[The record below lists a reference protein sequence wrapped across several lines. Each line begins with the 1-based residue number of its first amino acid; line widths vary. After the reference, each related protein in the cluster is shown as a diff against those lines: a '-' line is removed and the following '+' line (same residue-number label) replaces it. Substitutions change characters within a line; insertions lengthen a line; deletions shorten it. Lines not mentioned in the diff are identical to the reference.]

1 MSTINTTITIVGAAT
16 STNIRTDGVL
26 RGPPGPIGPDG
37 VVTPGLQALAD
48 EAQAA
53 ANTAGASEINAGSSA
68 QAALTASIA
77 ATTASDS
84 AMTVADIKADTAAGL
99 ASGDLY
105 FSVMSATSPQTV
117 DVYKNVAGSAILQS
131 NFPSTAFAN
140 NARLTS
146 GELFSAVSTFVQA
159 LNGAS
164 LIKGSDGRNIGV
176 SIPSGSTG
184 ATSVVRIELGLQSDI
199 ARLVGGVVQVEMRF
213 DATAGF
219 LAAKPANAALR
230 FQVRRG
236 GSLVNVAPT
245 TASEVQTGTEIVK
258 LLTYTVLA
266 GDQDLSPLLS
276 VNNSSTA
283 ATHTV
288 TLKSVVYKLL
298 TQPVGY
304 ESWSDAHLAI
314 RERVIN
320 AGIAANT
327 LTSGELADAPLF
339 AYNGQVFNGA
349 TKILDGGNTIGFLIP
364 AGSAGGDSFVAPYF
378 ALNGAELAGATLTVT
393 AVFQTT
399 VDFVTESPPNTTKAQ
414 VNRGGVLS
422 IAPTTNVREV
432 QVGTTLTKTLSYVIT
447 STDIA
452 FAPTYQ
458 VITGAAS
465 AAHDRSIQISSI
477 KYVLSGLPAGTS
489 PADVMAGLQ
498 IDAAISTLP
507 IDGAATDFPVPSVYP
522 TLSAANNAAVSATRA
537 KPNAIRV
544 AEGVFNTEFNW
555 LLNNNVHLI
564 GQGIDKTTISYE
576 LPANTDPVVIAQ
588 TQTLY
593 ANNSHVIQ
601 GVKITCKNMRYP
613 IHSDSSGLVKNG
625 IIHIKDAWLEHLGNQ
640 EAQDYQDSL
649 GGAGVPV
656 WSSEHAWGCGTSSG
670 QQIIAENSTFKSRTS
685 GFYVH
690 DNANFENP
698 CYVRL
703 ENCTH
708 LGTNDNGAGLSI
720 QALGAFQDNQ
730 LVLIGAKFLG
740 DINYKPAVP
749 WIPTDLALQ
758 PADHSQWKVSGYA
771 NAPMVFINTETG
783 RALKI
788 ESAIDGVTSSV
799 AVSGSAVAVIFGSAV
814 YTLAGV
820 TGIKG
825 YAYGWADISGVGVGI
840 PNVGNITSLGKR
852 LGDCTSVNKVLEV
865 VVDGGAPITV
875 TFNQNYTAQTNA
887 TILAAINAALGSA
900 ATASEY
906 NIGGRYRPMFRDEE
920 SSLLNATAEGMLMG
934 MAAAWDGSY
943 KKIRKMTASDAP
955 ELFAGIAWEDIYPNQ
970 LGRVKTCG
978 WLPIADLLSVAGPL
992 TFGQRLYV
1000 DAANPGRL
1008 TTTVGANPI
1017 MRAIRSDAVEVAIK

>member
-26 RGPPGPIGPDG
+26 RGPPGPVGPDG

-117 DVYKNVAGSAILQS
+117 DVYKNVAGSAVLQS

-146 GELFSAVSTFVQA
+146 GELFSAISTFVQA
-159 LNGAS
+159 LNGAA

-199 ARLVGGVVQVEMRF
+199 ARLVGGVVQVEMRL

-378 ALNGAELAGATLTVT
+378 ALNGAALSGATLTVT
-393 AVFQTT
+393 AIFQTT
-399 VDFVTESPPNTTKAQ
+399 ADFVTESPPNTTKAQ

-458 VITGAAS
+458 VITGAVS

-489 PADVMAGLQ
+489 PADVMAALQ
-498 IDAAISTLP
+498 IDSAISTLP
-507 IDGAATDFPVPSVYP
+507 IDGAATDFPVPSVYS
-522 TLSAANNAAVSATRA
+522 TMAAANTAAVSATRA
-537 KPNAIRV
+537 KPNALRV
-544 AEGVFNTEFNW
+544 AEGVFNTEKDW
-555 LLNNNVHLI
+555 LLNNSVNLVGL
-564 GQGIDKTTISYE
+564 GVDKTVISYKN
-576 LPANTDPVVIAQ
+576 PANTDPVVIAQ
-588 TQTLY
+588 NQTFY
-593 ANNSHVIQ
+593 ANNSSIIK
-601 GVKITCKNMRYP
+601 GVKVTAQNMRYP
-613 IHSDSSGLVKNG
+613 IHSDSSGLVRDG
-625 IIHIKDAWLEHLGNQ
+625 RISIEDAWIEHLGNA
-640 EAQDYQDSL
+640 EAQAYQDSISS
-649 GGAGVPV
+649 GITV
-656 WSSEHAWGCGTSSG
+656 WPSTHAWGCGTSSG
-670 QQIIAENSTFKSRTS
+670 QSIVAKRSVFKSPTT
-685 GFYVH
+685 GFYFH
-690 DNANFENP
+690 TNANFDNP
-698 CYVRL
+698 CFVRL
-703 ENCTH
+703 ENSSCI
-708 LGTNDNGAGLSI
+708 GTNDNGVSVSI
-720 QALGAFQDNQ
+720 QALGSFQPDVCEVVGCT
-730 LVLIGAKFLG
+730 LVG
-740 DINYKPAVP
+740 DISYKPAVP
-749 WIPTDLALQ
+749 WIPTSLSQQ
-758 PADHSQWKVSGYA
+758 PANHAEVLVSGYGNSPA
-771 NAPMVFINTETG
+771 VFLNVESG

-788 ESAIDGVTSSV
+788 ESATDGASSSV
-799 AVSGSAVAVIFGSAV
+799 AVSGSAVAVIFGQSV
-814 YTLAGV
+814 YAFQGV

-900 ATASEY
+900 AITSEY

-920 SSLLNATAEGMLMG
+920 SSLLNATAEGILMG

-943 KKIRKMTASDAP
+943 KKIRKMTAEDAP
-955 ELFAGIAWEDIYPNQ
+955 ELFAGIVWEDIYPNQ

-978 WLPIADLLSVAGPL
+978 WLPIADLLGIVGPL

-1017 MRAIRSDAVEVAIK
+1017 MRAIRSDAVEVARK